1 MRITNILIKLV
12 GALALLALTFSCTDD
27 TYDAPAEGYG
37 FVQFKLVKNGG
48 LTADKEIT
56 SRAANADILDSLAD
70 AKKIK
75 ITLKSAHDVIE
86 QTLAL
91 SATNGSDTEMGL
103 WSEKCQLLADH
114 YNIAGYELLD
124 NLGNTLLTYDVESE
138 KTFEVVSGGMVVE
151 TINVNVRPRGTVK
164 FQLVKDFSAITRTA
178 EAYRMD
184 KVAKANITVKHKQT
198 GELIT
203 FENMRTNIEY
213 YYESE
218 SEKTYH
224 SKLVCDTILA
234 LKAGDYIATSF
245 IVKDQKDQ
253 ILEAAKVTAPNGFSI
268 ADNKETVADV
278 PITMQETAPS
288 IHDGIILKKIW
299 EALDGPNWSFRG
311 VVFNKGCN
319 WEFDRDIDLW
329 IAQPGVM
336 VLDDGHVAS
345 ISLGGFGARGHMPEE
360 LGELSE
366 LRSLILGS
374 HNDAINSSPIN
385 KIDDPD
391 ELIAAQRADFKQ
403 MTLDCSLAEMAPE
416 MWNVLPDKLNE
427 HIKDFNNCGNRSAA
441 GLNMYANNPNN
452 FYTAI
457 YSLPAS
463 IGKLKKLTS
472 LFIANSPIA
481 SLPDELSQ
489 LENCTDVEIYNC
501 PNLKEIPKGFMN
513 MPKLQM
519 VYFVNNNGITSD
531 KLYEGMVEWT
541 KSASKESLQGLYFMN
556 NNLKRVPDLRPMK
569 KLGFL
574 DMQNNQIEEFEA
586 PFGKDHNLGTL
597 NLSNNHLKALPR
609 DDQGYF
615 AGFEAV
621 ETWSFAGNE
630 FTEFPDIF
638 DADSPFLIGT
648 INFSQNKITSFEK
661 RGGDKFHGLNVEI
674 LNLSFNPLG
683 KFPGCIYESGTK
695 VNYLVLRACNI
706 REFPEEALEGDYVF
720 YTMALD
726 LAANRIK
733 TLPKNFNAL
742 KFPYMSGLDLSSNA
756 FDGFAYRALDLP
768 NLQQLLFRGQRD
780 DNGYRC
786 MKEWPT
792 AVYAHHGLKV
802 LYLGSND
809 IRRVV
814 DYTLD
819 KIRFGVELTDN
830 PNISIDL
837 TTACP
842 YITAG
847 LASFLFDSGQDVR
860 GCDAVVPKY

>member
-75 ITLKSAHDVIE
+75 ITLKSAYDVIE

-742 KFPYMSGLDLSSNA
+742 KFPYMSGLDLTGNA
-756 FDGFAYRALDLP
+756 FDGFAYLP
-768 NLQQLLFRGQRD
+768 NLKQFIFRGQRD

-792 AVYAHHGLKV
+792 AVYAHHGLRV

-847 LASFLFDSGQDVR
+847 LASFLFDPGQDVR

>member
-75 ITLKSAHDVIE
+75 ITLKSAYDVIE

-427 HIKDFNNCGNRSAA
+427 HIKNFNNCGNRSAA

-586 PFGKDHNLGTL
+586 PFGKGHNLGTL

-683 KFPGCIYESGTK
+683 SFPECIYESGTK
-695 VNYLVLRACNI
+695 VNYLILRACNI
-706 REFPEEALEGDYVF
+706 REFTEEALEGEFVF
-720 YTMALD
+720 YTAALD
-726 LAANRIK
+726 LAGNRIK
-733 TLPKNFNAL
+733 ALPKNFNAL

-814 DYTLD
+814 DYTIY

-837 TTACP
+837 TEACP

-847 LASFLFDSGQDVR
+847 LASFLFDPGQDVR

>member
-814 DYTLD
+814 D

-847 LASFLFDSGQDVR
+847 LASFLFDPGQDVR